1 MSAGLLNQLESY
13 FSEVDTD
20 QGPVS
25 PDQVAELIDQVRE
38 VVPAPVPVAVRS
50 RSRVWVAAAAFAIVL
65 VLIGG
70 LALIAPF
77 GGDSVA
83 PADQPAPTVPETDEP
98 APTVPRTDVTF
109 TIVPTDDTT
118 DAVVD
123 LPLDIVWTEITA
135 GDVENPVDDP
145 IGYGL
150 QTNVGIAV
158 YGDSYVVPPKV
169 CRLGACDWFI
179 SDDGLEWRT
188 EPVPVDP
195 PDGDTDYFGWVS
207 DETVWFIEEG
217 LEDGRGFNPPL
228 GIGDRVDPPGHLKI
242 LHNDGAS
249 WVEDRW
255 VPPAGAENGLSI
267 LGSHRMGT
275 CLINVSDE
283 GMVFDLGYQP
293 TEGESR
299 IMVGRSSNLQAIP
312 HPADI
317 NQTCTAGFVNGTL
330 YALASSTNGQDQ
342 SQHFRRWDGDQW
354 IRLPDPEGVGET
366 VPIDTA
372 GGAHPPR
379 FTGAAIE
386 GGRAFVG
393 VADGTLWT
401 TTDFETW
408 TLTDPLLYVWAG
420 GIRTAAYGWTAPS
433 EDSRFFYVSADGI
446 AWTTIEKPTAAFCR
460 LSYANGVF
468 ASVEVNGVWIGIP
481 SQT

>member
-13 FSEVDTD
+13 FSDVDAD

-25 PDQVAELIDQVRE
+25 SDQVAELIDQVRE

-70 LALIAPF
+70 LALIARF
-77 GGDSVA
+77 GEDTVV
-83 PADQPAPTVPETDEP
+83 PADQPAPTVPKTDEP
-98 APTVPRTDVTF
+98 APIVPQTDVTF
-109 TIVPTDDTT
+109 TTVPTEDTT
-118 DAVVD
+118 DVVVG
-123 LPLDIVWTEITA
+123 LPTKIVWTEITA
-135 GDVENPVDDP
+135 GEVANPVDDP
-145 IGYGL
+145 IGWGR
-150 QTNVGIAV
+150 QRNVGIAV
-158 YGDSYVVPPKV
+158 FGDSYVVPPKV
-169 CRLGACDWFI
+169 CRRGACDWFI

-217 LEDGRGFNPPL
+217 RENSSGFDLSL
-228 GIGDRVDPPGHLKI
+228 GIGDRDDPPGHLKI

-267 LGSHRMGT
+267 LGSLGFGT

-283 GMVFDLGYQP
+283 GMAFDLGYQP
-293 TEGESR
+293 TEGESL
-299 IMVGRSSNLQAIP
+299 IMVGQGSNLQAIP

-330 YALASSTNGQDQ
+330 YALATTTVGQDQ
-342 SQHFRRWDGDQW
+342 SQHFWRWDGDQW
-354 IRLPDPEGVGET
+354 TRLSDPEGVGET

-372 GGAHPPR
+372 GGTRPAR

-408 TLTDPLLYVWAG
+408 TLTDAPLYVWA
-420 GIRTAAYGWTAPS
+420 IRTAAYGWTAPS
-433 EDSRFFYVSADGI
+433 HDGRFFYVSADGI
-446 AWTTIEKPTAAFCR
+446 TWTAIEAPTAAFGS

-468 ASVEVNGVWIGIP
+468 ASVAEDEVWIGIP
-481 SQT
+481 SQP